1 MLGTAF
7 PLQSPEVRSKLSRSS
22 PAASPVSRLPLQ
34 PIPVPA
40 TPWQITGNHWIALP
54 CVHPIDGSIHAVGVV
69 HRAARAAVEFA
80 GGPDFTS
87 GREEP
92 LARPYLA
99 VDGVPVQ
106 WAEQELA
113 WERAFGWLPT
123 FTATVGSVVVR
134 ATIFAPYGRDAD
146 TAGAVYALA
155 FENRSGTAV
164 RLTVGLDGSLG
175 HRQLRVR
182 AARPFIDQ
190 HSVRRGTTDA
200 VVLSGEA
207 VPGLAALAIG
217 SDGAAS
223 IETPSATSYAIR
235 REIRLPPKGNA
246 DTAFFLAVGPE
257 GDGAEATVAV
267 MRRRGWR
274 YLLSATRDALR
285 SLEQSTGNDTLDA
298 LINRNLLFAYF
309 YGVGRALDDAHFY
322 VMRTRA
328 PWHSRG
334 VTVREWEALMWTL
347 PAIQLADA
355 PLARELLLRS
365 CELHGYS
372 PGQGVRYL
380 DGTLFE
386 PGFSLE
392 GASAYA
398 IAIERYIRETSDEQ
412 VVDEPVIAD
421 TLYGA
426 FEDVRVRR
434 HEEIPLYSTEISP
447 SGNPTPFAYTLHGN
461 AVVAAALDVFR
472 RTLDEETA
480 KSVDDPD
487 AVRAAVQRHFARER
501 DGKEILM
508 SAVNLTG
515 EAVADDEPSASVV
528 WLPMYDAADRS
539 DSTYRRTVRSIE
551 LEPHVLVRQIA
562 HLLGP
567 DASDTLKWLRR
578 APLHNGLAAEFV
590 DAEGRATENG
600 GDASLAGLLAYMLWL
615 SVHVLG
621 VTP

>member
-1 MLGTAF
+1 MQ
-7 PLQSPEVRSKLSRSS
+7 PL
-22 PAASPVSRLPLQ
+22 
-34 PIPVPA
+34 PVPSI
-40 TPWQITGNHWIALP
+40 PWQITGNHWIALP
-54 CVHPIDGSIHAVGVV
+54 CIHPADGSVHAIGVI

-80 GGPDFTS
+80 GGAEFSEGTAPA
-87 GREEP
+87 
-92 LARPYLA
+92 LARPFLAIDGQA
-99 VDGVPVQ
+99 VDWTQAGLV
-106 WAEQELA
+106 
-113 WERAFGWLPT
+113 WERAYGWLPT
-123 FTATVGSVVVR
+123 FTATIGDVVVR

-155 FENRSGTAV
+155 FENRSATAR
-164 RLTVGLDGSLG
+164 RLTVGLDGTLG

-182 AARPFIDQ
+182 VPRPFPDS

-200 VVLSGEA
+200 VVLSGSA
-207 VPGLAALAIG
+207 VPGLVALAIG
-217 SDGAAS
+217 ADGTS
-223 IETPSATSYAIR
+223 TVNATDNTFSIR
-235 REIRLPPKGNA
+235 REVRLPPRGHA
-246 DTAFFLAVGPE
+246 DSAFFLAVGPE

-274 YLLSATRDALR
+274 YLLAATRDALR
-285 SLEQSTGNDTLDA
+285 SLEQTTGSEAIDA

-322 VMRTRA
+322 LMRTRV

-355 PLARELLLRS
+355 PLARELLLRA

-392 GASAYA
+392 GAGAYA
-398 IAIERYIRETSDEQ
+398 IAIERYIRETNDEQ
-412 VVDEPVIAD
+412 VVEEPVIAD

-426 FEDVRVRR
+426 FDDMRARRREDVA
-434 HEEIPLYSTEISP
+434 LFSTEVSP
-447 SGNPTPFAYTLHGN
+447 AGRPTPFAYTLHGN
-461 AVVAAALDVFR
+461 AVAAMAMDVFR

-480 KSVDDPD
+480 AHVDDPE
-487 AVRAAVQRHFARER
+487 AVRAACAQHFTRDR
-501 DGKEILM
+501 DGKAILM
-508 SAVNLTG
+508 SAVNLAG
-515 EAVADDEPSASVV
+515 EAVADDDPSASVV

-539 DSTYRRTVRSIE
+539 DPVYRRTVRSLE
-551 LEPHVLVRQIA
+551 LEPHVLVRQVA

-567 DASDTLKWLRR
+567 EANEVLAWFRQ
-578 APLHNGLAAEFV
+578 APLHSGLATEFV
-590 DAEGRATENG
+590 DAKGRGVENG

-621 VTP
+621 VRP